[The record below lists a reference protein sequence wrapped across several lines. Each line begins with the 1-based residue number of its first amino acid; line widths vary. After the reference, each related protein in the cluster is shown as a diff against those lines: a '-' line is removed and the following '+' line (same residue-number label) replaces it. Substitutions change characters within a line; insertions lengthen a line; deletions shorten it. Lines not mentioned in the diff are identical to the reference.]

1 MVNFLFIYV
10 LIQITKIIIFLFLHL
25 FFILIYFQ
33 IQNNNANICTGLF
46 LKQSKSRLQKPN
58 MGREL
63 RVGAAGRMEE
73 MGHGEKERLRK
84 LLRQRAKDNEM
95 ERDRNKKLDHFLGMD
110 KQGQAW
116 AAIIAEIKRRIET
129 GPRGTVTELARLL
142 QTTRGT
148 VSRWAKGSLKGER
161 MSYDKVCFMLEQ
173 LGLDAH
179 VYFGTGGHQPWAT
192 PPLGGVPLI
201 GLAACGHDLWT
212 RERMN
217 LTVPRPGDQ
226 AYNAELFAVVAMG
239 YSMRP
244 AGVEPGFILY
254 CDPLTRLDEGD
265 TVFVKNTTIR

>member
-1 MVNFLFIYV
+1 
-10 LIQITKIIIFLFLHL
+10 
-25 FFILIYFQ
+25 
-33 IQNNNANICTGLF
+33 
-46 LKQSKSRLQKPN
+46 
-58 MGREL
+58 
-63 RVGAAGRMEE
+63 
-73 MGHGEKERLRK
+73 
-84 LLRQRAKDNEM
+84 M
-95 ERDRNKKLDHFLGMD
+95 ERDRNKKLDHFLIMD

-116 AAIIAEIKRRIET
+116 AAIITEIKRRIET

-148 VSRWAKGSLKGER
+148 VSRWVKGSLKGER
-161 MSYDKVCFMLEQ
+161 MPYDKVCFMLEQ
-173 LGLDAH
+173 LGLDAR
-179 VYFGTGGHQPWAT
+179 VYFGSENRQPWAT

-244 AGVEPGFILY
+244 AGIEPGFILY
-254 CDPLTRLDEGD
+254 CDPLTRVDEGD
-265 TVFVKNTTIR
+265 TVFVEKYDDTVTLKKFRRVEGAWTILEGWTPPTSDGRQDIYTASTLTENIKRLVTIIYIKCKI